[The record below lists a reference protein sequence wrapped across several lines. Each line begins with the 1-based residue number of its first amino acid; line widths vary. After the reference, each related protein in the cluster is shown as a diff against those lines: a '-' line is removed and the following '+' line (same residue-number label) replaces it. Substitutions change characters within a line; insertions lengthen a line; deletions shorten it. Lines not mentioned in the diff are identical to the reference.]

1 MKGIKPYTKRHKYY
15 TISARLNYFEIIE
28 FRKLQKEYK
37 LSSSE
42 LIRKLLREKNEKDR
56 I

>member
-15 TISARLNYFEIIE
+15 TVSARLNYFEIIE
-28 FRKLQKEYK
+28 FRKLQKKYK

-42 LIRKLLREKNEKDR
+42 LIRRWLKDG